1 MEDKSQRLRYDNL
14 SAAYLDFSKKFLL
27 AAQKYYQISTN
38 VEIDAEDASALLNAS
53 AQCAILGNAG
63 PLRTRVLAML
73 YKDERIHTISS
84 FNILELTYA
93 AAYHQA
99 AVTD

>member
-1 MEDKSQRLRYDNL
+1 MD
-14 SAAYLDFSKKFLL
+14 
-27 AAQKYYQISTN
+27 
-38 VEIDAEDASALLNAS
+38 IDAEDASSLLNAS

-84 FNILELTYA
+84 FNILELTYMQRFVSKEQKEKFA
-93 AAYHQA
+93 GSLKKHQL
-99 AVTD
+99 